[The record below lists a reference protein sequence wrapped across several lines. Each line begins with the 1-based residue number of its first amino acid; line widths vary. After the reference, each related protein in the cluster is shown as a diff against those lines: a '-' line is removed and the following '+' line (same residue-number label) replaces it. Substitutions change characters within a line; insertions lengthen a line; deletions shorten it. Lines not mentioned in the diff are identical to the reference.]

1 MIVISNS
8 EKSTIVETRMRNIA
22 REAYSLE
29 LTIKMYQGYGE
40 QQEIID
46 QAISNH
52 AKQIQAY
59 AVLQKEF
66 DLLNQPTV

>member
-22 REAYSLE
+22 REAYNLE
-29 LTIKMYQGYGE
+29 LTIKMYQAYGE
-40 QQEIID
+40 KQEVID

-59 AVLQKEF
+59 DMLVQELATLQTIPE
-66 DLLNQPTV
+66 